1 MKRLC
6 ISFSRSMQI
15 KSVLHVHPQAREA
28 IRYQEFGVNL
38 DLTKGTGRR
47 RCRLG

>member
-1 MKRLC
+1 
-6 ISFSRSMQI
+6 MQI

-28 IRYQEFGVNL
+28 IRYQECGVNL

-47 RCRLG
+47 RYRLG